1 MKDETLSGPASKGDL
16 TKLENVLK
24 DDIAKLDIKISTL
37 AETVTRLA
45 IDGAKTQADVRQIKD
60 DMATKL
66 STKDDISRVMS
77 AIDKFA
83 GVAENYKRKDLE
95 RGHMLMEQHD
105 KLENHEGRLILLE
118 TPK

>member
-16 TKLENVLK
+16 INGL
-24 DDIAKLDIKISTL
+24 AKLDIKISAL

-45 IDGAKTQADVRQIKD
+45 IDGAKTQATVRQMKEDI
-60 DMATKL
+60 ATTM
-66 STKDDISRVMS
+66 STKDDVSRILN

-83 GVAENYKRKDLE
+83 GVSENYKRKDLE
-95 RGHMLMEQHD
+95 RGNMLMEQHD

>member
-1 MKDETLSGPASKGDL
+1 MKDEILSEPATKGDL
-16 TKLENVLK
+16 INGL
-24 DDIAKLDIKISTL
+24 AKLDIKISAL

-60 DMATKL
+60 DMATKM
-66 STKDDISRVMS
+66 STKDDISRILN

-83 GVAENYKRKDLE
+83 GVSENYKRKDLE